1 MYKLNKA
8 RANKMIKTIITGTV
22 VAGLFGIVAY
32 AAAGA
37 IMLPDVEMSY
47 ETGYCTKVI
56 NYAQGDAYNC
66 ENMPIKFNH
75 VWVK

>member
-1 MYKLNKA
+1 
-8 RANKMIKTIITGTV
+8 MIKTIITGTV
-22 VAGLFGIVAY
+22 TAGLFAILAY
-32 AAAGA
+32 AGVTA

-47 ETGYCTKVI
+47 ESGYCVKVI

-66 ENMPIKFNH
+66 ENMPAKFNH